1 MNVGFTFNVRGINQS
16 IVIASSLVFLVTSL
30 MIPSST
36 FNVQAQENYVFV
48 QEFAPNQQF
57 GNPDITIDQ
66 FHNDVVYV
74 ADYFNNRIVKFY
86 SSGNVIT
93 QWGSQGS
100 SDGQFINPQDV
111 GIDSAGFIY
120 VVDTR
125 NHRIQKFTDSG
136 QFVTQWGSQ
145 GSSDGQFNFP
155 DRIAIDTSDFIYV
168 TDDGNGRVQKFTT
181 TGMFVSKFGENHLNV
196 PVGIGTDSNNNVY
209 VAESGGNRVSK
220 FTSTGQL
227 ITTWG
232 SSGAGP
238 GQFNQPKG
246 LTLDQNNNVFV
257 ADEFNN
263 RIQKFDSNGNFIT
276 EFGQDRLGHPM
287 CAIDSQAR
295 VYASD
300 ENNDQ
305 ILIYALANQIPNH
318 HQILIE
324 HLKFEYIIT
333 GTNGPDTLM

>member
-66 FHNDVVYV
+66 SHNDVVYV
-74 ADYFNNRIVKFY
+74 ADYFNNRIVKFD

-145 GSSDGQFNFP
+145 GSTDGQFNFP

-168 TDDGNGRVQKFTT
+168 TDDGNGR
-181 TGMFVSKFGENHLNV
+181 
-196 PVGIGTDSNNNVY
+196 
-209 VAESGGNRVSK
+209 NR
-220 FTSTGQL
+220 
-227 ITTWG
+227 
-232 SSGAGP
+232 
-238 GQFNQPKG
+238 
-246 LTLDQNNNVFV
+246 
-257 ADEFNN
+257 
-263 RIQKFDSNGNFIT
+263 NGF
-276 EFGQDRLGHPM
+276 
-287 CAIDSQAR
+287 
-295 VYASD
+295 
-300 ENNDQ
+300 
-305 ILIYALANQIPNH
+305 
-318 HQILIE
+318 
-324 HLKFEYIIT
+324 K
-333 GTNGPDTLM
+333 